1 MNMQIYDAYFHLL
14 EIIPFFFYFNL
25 RFLLRQRTRPIKN
38 QKTKVAKYCF
48 YLKTKKKKTQ
58 PTNEQLKFRF
68 ADKLLNNL
76 SNSIFF
82 FIYPFDLKNQSKS
95 KTVRS
100 HAVLSAAGL
109 VVAVITQEVL
119 NLSPK
124 SAKSEFVRGIFLAV
138 NINHSLQRPFN
149 PGFYIHVASATSPF
163 FCFQITWRSLK

>member
-58 PTNEQLKFRF
+58 PTNEQLKIRF

-82 FIYPFDLKNQSKS
+82 SFVHLICGIRKKNQSKS

-100 HAVLSAAGL
+100 HAVLSAAGS

-124 SAKSEFVRGIFLAV
+124 SAKSEFVTGIFLAV

-163 FCFQITWRSLK
+163 FVFR